1 MINPELMNSTIGF
14 VAPANNLVGYERD
27 SLLVELL
34 TLWLVSNDD
43 SLSPLSFRL
52 SGSSLPNTLSIFSAF
67 LGVEAFLDLE
77 HSISLK
83 ISFFSFGQLF
93 LSRGWTSFDFYVLAS
108 DEEEVLQSDP
118 FPDAGITDE
127 ERRRFRELQAS
138 PEYKCIERNMA
149 KCEERVQ
156 LIVDKA
162 NRVLTN
168 RGIQIRDPEDI
179 ERGVNIYLTDIWEKE
194 PTTRLSALKRIL
206 NADENP
212 RSRVWEKI
220 IKEIKKLDGSSS
232 D

>member
-1 MINPELMNSTIGF
+1 MLFDLRMEEGGPSVDQPPIQGQPTPSNPSFFEPSAPANSQEGAIPGENEPGNAPQPPGAEA
-14 VAPANNLVGYERD
+14 VAPA
-27 SLLVELL
+27 
-34 TLWLVSNDD
+34 
-43 SLSPLSFRL
+43 P
-52 SGSSLPNTLSIFSAF
+52 I
-67 LGVEAFLDLE
+67 
-77 HSISLK
+77 
-83 ISFFSFGQLF
+83 
-93 LSRGWTSFDFYVLAS
+93 
-108 DEEEVLQSDP
+108 P

-127 ERRRFRELQAS
+127 ERGRFRELQAS
-138 PEYKCIERNMA
+138 PEYKSIERNMA
-149 KCEERVQ
+149 KCEERV
-156 LIVDKA
+156 VDKA

-168 RGIQIRDPEDI
+168 RGIQIRDPQDI